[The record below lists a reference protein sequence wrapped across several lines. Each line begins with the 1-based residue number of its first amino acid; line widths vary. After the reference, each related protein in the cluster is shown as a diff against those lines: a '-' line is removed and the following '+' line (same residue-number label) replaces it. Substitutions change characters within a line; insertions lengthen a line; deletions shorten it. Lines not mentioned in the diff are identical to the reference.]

1 MGNVNT
7 LTRRKEKT
15 KTVAHK
21 GAPIESG
28 RGFFMIQIG
37 RVNIV
42 SKNAHRRFT
51 PKVAEL
57 TGISGRIE
65 SEWVA
70 ELTGI
75 RIQAVELLLQAVL
88 GALAGVD
95 RAPDWGGLRGEG

>member
-1 MGNVNT
+1 
-7 LTRRKEKT
+7 
-15 KTVAHK
+15 
-21 GAPIESG
+21 
-28 RGFFMIQIG
+28 MIQIG

-75 RIQAVELLLQAVL
+75 RSRRESSLF
-88 GALAGVD
+88 G
-95 RAPDWGGLRGEG
+95 R

>member
-1 MGNVNT
+1 
-7 LTRRKEKT
+7 
-15 KTVAHK
+15 
-21 GAPIESG
+21 
-28 RGFFMIQIG
+28 MIQIG

-42 SKNAHRRFT
+42 SKNAHRRFA

-75 RIQAVELLLQAVL
+75 RICIFRGKAATESDLKA
-88 GALAGVD
+88 ATES
-95 RAPDWGGLRGEG
+95 RAKRPPNPG

>member
-1 MGNVNT
+1 
-7 LTRRKEKT
+7 
-15 KTVAHK
+15 
-21 GAPIESG
+21 
-28 RGFFMIQIG
+28 MIQIG

-42 SKNAHRRFT
+42 SKNAHRRFA

-75 RIQAVELLLQAVL
+75 RSS
-88 GALAGVD
+88 
-95 RAPDWGGLRGEG
+95 RPAP

>member
-1 MGNVNT
+1 
-7 LTRRKEKT
+7 
-15 KTVAHK
+15 
-21 GAPIESG
+21 
-28 RGFFMIQIG
+28 MIQIG

-75 RIQAVELLLQAVL
+75 RRSTGPRLEWRLLKPLL
-88 GALAGVD
+88 GRFWLMDV
-95 RAPDWGGLRGEG
+95 RFIKAPFCHPGQQRQ

>member
-1 MGNVNT
+1 
-7 LTRRKEKT
+7 
-15 KTVAHK
+15 
-21 GAPIESG
+21 
-28 RGFFMIQIG
+28 MIQIG

-42 SKNAHRRFT
+42 SKNAHRRFA

-75 RIQAVELLLQAVL
+75 RTSSPTFPAK
-88 GALAGVD
+88 
-95 RAPDWGGLRGEG
+95 

>member
-75 RIQAVELLLQAVL
+75 RSNQEM
-88 GALAGVD
+88 D
-95 RAPDWGGLRGEG
+95 SGLRRRPRRK

>member
-7 LTRRKEKT
+7 LTRRTEKT

-75 RIQAVELLLQAVL
+75 RTPARLEPNRAVTTLSQPIRAHRLL
-88 GALAGVD
+88 
-95 RAPDWGGLRGEG
+95 P